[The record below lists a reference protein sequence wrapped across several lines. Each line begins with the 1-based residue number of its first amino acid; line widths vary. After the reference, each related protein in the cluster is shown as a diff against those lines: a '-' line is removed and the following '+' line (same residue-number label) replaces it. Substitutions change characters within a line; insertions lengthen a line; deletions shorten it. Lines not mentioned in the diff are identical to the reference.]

1 MSGVHIKFSKETKY
15 LEVVLDSKLLWNSHI
30 KRVKEKAIKALMA
43 FRGIV
48 GQRWGLRSDAMDIH
62 NGR

>member
-1 MSGVHIKFSKETKY
+1 VEGVQREFSKETKY
-15 LEVVLDSKLLWNSHI
+15 PGVVLNSKLLWNFHI

-43 FRGIV
+43 FRD
-48 GQRWGLRSDAMDIH
+48 RDDAMDIH